1 MDTTCVMCEL
11 TSTVDILPVATPLH
25 TAGHLSDRMFRNI
38 QKPVDQKIKW
48 RVLLISLN
56 FQENKGGRKKLI
68 ELVGKYNPRI
78 AYELGKPGFN
88 GQISCVCGPDIK
100 RSSTEEEPCSTYY
113 MSFQVVKS
121 NMPTI
126 PLRRAKSHGTLVTCE
141 LLAKKSDVSESS
153 TSDQSEQV
161 EMSSVRSLK
170 SSSSGMGSASSVDT
184 VDNVFFSERYPVE
197 EGKMTSNGATPVKMV
212 PGSEC
217 HTSMKTV
224 PTTNV
229 IQETEDDNTTRRS
242 SLAKRPHAVDIPN
255 STSRPLDIPERQILL
270 GLVVL
275 IFLPVGACLMPR
287 DLLFSIAALIV
298 LQIYSYWRQ

>member
-56 FQENKGGRKKLI
+56 FQENIRGRKKLI
-68 ELVGKYNPRI
+68 ELVGKYSPRI

-88 GQISCVCGPDIK
+88 GQISCVCGPEIK
-100 RSSTEEEPCSTYY
+100 RSSTEEEPCSTNY
-113 MSFQVVKS
+113 MSFQAAKS
-121 NMPTI
+121 IMPAI
-126 PLRRAKSHGTLVTCE
+126 PLRRAKSRGTLVTCE

-153 TSDQSEQV
+153 TSAQSEHV
-161 EMSSVRSLK
+161 ETSSSRSLI
-170 SSSSGMGSASSVDT
+170 SSSSGIGSASSVDT
-184 VDNVFFSERYPVE
+184 VDSVFFSERYPVE
-197 EGKMTSNGATPVKMV
+197 E
-212 PGSEC
+212 
-217 HTSMKTV
+217 
-224 PTTNV
+224 
-229 IQETEDDNTTRRS
+229 DNTTRRS
-242 SLAKRPHAVDIPN
+242 SLAERPHDVDIPN
-255 STSRPLDIPERQILL
+255 STPRPLDIPERQILL

-287 DLLFSIAALIV
+287 DLVFSIAALIV